1 MGGKRRRINS
11 EITISLFSFQDII
24 TCLSGIMILL
34 VLLITVD
41 IVTGQVIKSPHALTQ
56 TSNSYELLKKEIEEL
71 KNNLLQSE
79 IRLSNYNK
87 KENILKKKLIEL
99 EKRERLVANRGKS
112 ISFIPAKDAN
122 PNQRAILI
130 ECSEDYIRFG
140 KLDKSSLTT
149 NSSESNID
157 VTPFSNVTQ
166 LPANPNGIRQFIQ
179 YLENFDKLRD
189 YPVFII
195 KPSASDYAMELINQV
210 QSIGFDVGYDA
221 MAENESVENI
231 NNYQ

>member
-1 MGGKRRRINS
+1 MGGKRRKNNN

-34 VLLITVD
+34 VLLIAVD
-41 IVTGQVIKSPHALTQ
+41 IVTGQAIKSPQ
-56 TSNSYELLKKEIEEL
+56 TLMQSSKSEESLKKELEL
-71 KNNLLQSE
+71 EHLEKKMIQSE
-79 IRLSNYNK
+79 RELADHQGKQKELNRKLAEQKKSLSNQK
-87 KENILKKKLIEL
+87 KAI
-99 EKRERLVANRGKS
+99 A
-112 ISFIPAKDAN
+112 FIPAKDAN

-130 ECSEDYIRFG
+130 ECSGKYIKTEF
-140 KLDKSSLTT
+140 KKFSTDSNDIKEFI
-149 NSSESNID
+149 ES
-157 VTPFSNVTQ
+157 
-166 LPANPNGIRQFIQ
+166 
-179 YLENFDKLRD
+179 LENLDKLRD

-231 NNYQ
+231 NNYE